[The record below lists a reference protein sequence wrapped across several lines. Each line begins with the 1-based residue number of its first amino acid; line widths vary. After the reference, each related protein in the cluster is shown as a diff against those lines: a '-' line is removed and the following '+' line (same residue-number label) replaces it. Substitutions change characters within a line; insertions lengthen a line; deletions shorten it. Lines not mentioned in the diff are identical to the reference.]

1 MLDTL
6 SEDIRHA
13 LEFAGKSGSP
23 STFCRTTPGT
33 TVLDGSRRLTHPTP
47 VTAASRSSSTRSS
60 RIRGPRRTERR
71 YKERRGS
78 CVFQRGAPGDGRAPV
93 SPISTDPHHPRV
105 GKLRY
110 IPIDEPHRCSA
121 REQRTF
127 VWDHADLGKVRRR
140 TVRPR
145 AE

>member
-60 RIRGPRRTERR
+60 RIRAQEGP
-71 YKERRGS
+71 S
-78 CVFQRGAPGDGRAPV
+78 DGTRSAVGPAYFSV
-93 SPISTDPHHPRV
+93 ALRV
-105 GKLRY
+105 TAGPL
-110 IPIDEPHRCSA
+110 
-121 REQRTF
+121 
-127 VWDHADLGKVRRR
+127 
-140 TVRPR
+140 
-145 AE
+145 